1 MTKMRVPD
9 SFEEAALE
17 TVRLLTASEAAKV
30 AGLSPQTL
38 RDYSDAD
45 RPGRPTLHT
54 ALALDS
60 VAYERTGRAPFFE
73 SYTRQLAAKTRG
85 NERPVGDVMSEALDL
100 PGAVGRLLDL
110 IRRSSAVDRGSGSK
124 ISAADGSAIMK
135 AIKVQRRELDDVEAA
150 VAAATED
157 GRPAERETSNGSTNG
172 TPTSS
177 AGGAPGGTAGGT
189 PNASRPSGTHTQG

>member
-17 TVRLLTASEAAKV
+17 TVRLLTASDAAKV

-54 ALALDS
+54 ALALDAA
-60 VAYERTGRAPFFE
+60 AYERTGRAPFFE
-73 SYTRQLAAKTRG
+73 SFSRQLAARTRG
-85 NERPVGDVMSEALDL
+85 NERPVGDVLVEALDL

-110 IRRSSAVDRGSGSK
+110 IRRSRAADPGQSRK
-124 ISAADGSAIMK
+124 ISAAEGSAIMR

-150 VAAATED
+150 VVAATDD
-157 GRPAERETSNGSTNG
+157 GRPNGAT
-172 TPTSS
+172 
-177 AGGAPGGTAGGT
+177 
-189 PNASRPSGTHTQG
+189 